1 MATGKTNFLVGFG
14 ADNIALIASHFERS
28 VGNIRAHLP
37 PTDPHI

>member
-1 MATGKTNFLVGFG
+1 MTTGTTNFLAGLG
-14 ADNIALIASHFERS
+14 ADNIALIVSHFERS